1 MRGKCADVAAGAPR
15 VQLIAEKEQL
25 ERLIG
30 EGETQSK
37 EFHMLH
43 EWSKGIVKAVR
54 WLHSNLEQYLVEV
67 LGCAPNPLAPA
78 KPEALSKE
86 DVAKHQKGL
95 EEITRNLEES
105 QDYFKATLDGR
116 LHAFHEVEK
125 AGIEAQ
131 LAAIRVFPEDNPRR
145 QAVEAKLEADL
156 KTVVGSLTEKKPG
169 HAQKMTDMHKDFW
182 DVLLWEKEK
191 LQKQLEE

>member
-1 MRGKCADVAAGAPR
+1 MADSLDRQAR
-15 VQLIAEKEQL
+15 LDKIVQLIAEKEQL

-131 LAAIRVFPEDNPRR
+131 LADMGGAWSASMRP
-145 QAVEAKLEADL
+145 KH
-156 KTVVGSLTEKKPG
+156 VVGR
-169 HAQKMTDMHKDFW
+169 
-182 DVLLWEKEK
+182 
-191 LQKQLEE
+191 